1 MSRWDRAFPQRRG
14 AFEKLRRHI
23 LRNYVGT
30 SARFPVHLWSV
41 SGRATRTNNA
51 AESSHARPNAS
62 VRVSGEVSLDL
73 FLFAIQTQMKNTSRE
88 IAAGCQPHTR
98 AIYRRRN
105 ELLAV
110 ELEELLNGR
119 LGLFQFLDHCSSVM
133 NVNNLADAAMFRE
146 HRAAEFK
153 DLGDMLWA
161 ERNRQATE
169 HAAVELHRRLWP
181 GVERPASEILAT
193 VRYWAFQ
200 TEECQSDLGVVED
213 DSTLSM
219 APTMAPTSFLEI
231 REAVERGERRLKRS
245 GLNKR

>member
-51 AESSHARPNAS
+51 AESSHARLNAS
-62 VRVSGEVSLDL
+62 VRVSGEVSIDL

-88 IAAGCQPHTR
+88 IAAGCESHSR

-110 ELEELLNGR
+110 ELAYLFNGTIGIFK
-119 LGLFQFLDHCSSVM
+119 LLDHCSSV
-133 NVNNLADAAMFRE
+133 VTLKNNDHVWAFLHHRTLEPVDWADT
-146 HRAAEFK
+146 
-153 DLGDMLWA
+153 LWT
-161 ERNRQATE
+161 RFNRQAVVQ
-169 HAAVELHRRLWP
+169 AAVALHARLCP
-181 GVERPASEILAT
+181 GVQRSVGEILAT
-193 VRYWAFQ
+193 VPFWAFQ
-200 TEECQSDLGVVED
+200 VDPCMSDLAVIEEN
-213 DSTLSM
+213 SALSM
-219 APTMAPTSFLEI
+219 TQTQPRPFFEI
-231 REAVERGERRLKRS
+231 RQELSRQ
-245 GLNKR
+245 

>member
-1 MSRWDRAFPQRRG
+1 
-14 AFEKLRRHI
+14 
-23 LRNYVGT
+23 
-30 SARFPVHLWSV
+30 
-41 SGRATRTNNA
+41 
-51 AESSHARPNAS
+51 
-62 VRVSGEVSLDL
+62 
-73 FLFAIQTQMKNTSRE
+73 MKNTSRE
-88 IAAGCQPHTR
+88 IAAGCQSHTR

-133 NVNNLADAAMFRE
+133 NVNNLADAARFRE

-181 GVERPASEILAT
+181 GVERPVVQILAT

-231 REAVERGERRLKRS
+231 REAVERGER
-245 GLNKR
+245 